1 MARLA
6 RIVVPGIPHQVTQR
20 LNRREDVFFDDADY
34 KTYLALLEQYTA
46 ASGTELLAYCL
57 LPNQIQLI
65 LLPPSAQ
72 ALTKAV
78 QEVHRRYARHINLKK
93 DWVGHVWQGRYASF
107 PMDKPHLLAAARAVE
122 LGPVHAGL
130 VKRPRDWKWSSA
142 RAHLA
147 GKAKGALK
155 VDRLLKLRPDW
166 RAFLKEDLAEE
177 DAKRLRKAES
187 TGRPLGSVKFI
198 ERLEKKTGRVLK
210 KQKPGPKPKKAGKLA
225 NVKSQ

>member
-1 MARLA
+1 M
-6 RIVVPGIPHQVTQR
+6 TQR

-78 QEVHRRYARHINLKK
+78 QEVHRRYTRHINLKK